1 MMSNHFPLP
10 TDTKEELRLELG
22 ERSYNIIVGRNLI
35 GQAGK
40 LISPLVQGHKVVII
54 SDSNVAPLY
63 QGKLEASLS
72 GAGIDHSTVTLAAGE
87 KTKSFE
93 HLQALSDSL
102 FKTGVDRQTVLIA
115 LGGGVIGDLS
125 GFCAAIT
132 MRGIQYVQIPTT
144 LLSQVDSSVGGKTG
158 INSSYG
164 KNLIGAFHQP
174 RLVLADLDCLDSLPR
189 RQLLAGY
196 AEVAKYG
203 LIKDAEFFSW
213 LEENAASLL
222 DGDKTL
228 QAYAVMK
235 SCASKANIVAQDER
249 ESGVRALLNLG
260 HTFAHALEAETGY
273 SDSLLHGE
281 AVSIGMVMAFNLSHR
296 LGLCPEAD
304 ANRVHN
310 HLDSIGLPTNLK
322 GLADN
327 TWTPERLVAHMGLDK
342 KSESG
347 TIIFILARA
356 IGASFIA
363 RDVNPKELQVFLAD
377 ALTAA

>member
-1 MMSNHFPLP
+1 MNNHSPLP
-10 TDTKEELRLELG
+10 ADTEGKLRLELDD
-22 ERSYNIIVGRNLI
+22 RSYDIMVGRNLMD
-35 GQAGK
+35 QAGS
-40 LISPLVQGHKVVII
+40 LISPLMQGCKAVIV

-63 QGKLEASLS
+63 QGKLESSLS
-72 GAGIDHSTVTLAAGE
+72 EAGIVHSSVTLAAGE

-93 HLQALSDSL
+93 HLQALSDNL
-102 FKTGVDRQTVLIA
+102 FKTGVDRQTLLIA

-132 MRGIQYVQIPTT
+132 MRGIEFVQIPTT

-203 LIKDAEFFSW
+203 LINDAEFFSW

-222 DGDKTL
+222 DGDKAL
-228 QAYAVMK
+228 QAHAVLK
-235 SCASKANIVAQDER
+235 SCASKADIVAQDER
-249 ESGVRALLNLG
+249 ETGARALLNLG
-260 HTFAHALEAETGY
+260 HTFAHALEAEIGY
-273 SDSLLHGE
+273 GDSLLHGE
-281 AVSIGMVMAFNLSHR
+281 AVSIGMVMAFDLSHR

-304 ANRVHN
+304 ATRVRN
-310 HLDSIGLPTNLK
+310 HLVNIGLPTNLK

-327 TWTPERLVAHMGLDK
+327 TWTPERLVSHMGLDK
-342 KSESG
+342 KAEAGS
-347 TIIFILARA
+347 IIFILARA
-356 IGASFIA
+356 IGSSFIA
-363 RDVNPKELQVFLAD
+363 RDVDPEELQIFLAD